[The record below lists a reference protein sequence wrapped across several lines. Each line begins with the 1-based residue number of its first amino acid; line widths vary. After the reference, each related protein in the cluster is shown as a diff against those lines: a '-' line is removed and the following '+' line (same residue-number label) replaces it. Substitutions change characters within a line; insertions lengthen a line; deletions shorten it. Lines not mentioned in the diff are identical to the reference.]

1 MDRQA
6 GNPGLGVM
14 GYSGSTAAET
24 MNKALEKV
32 NDQGR
37 MLMRKGKYYVYT
49 KSKEEACLLG
59 LAQY

>member
-32 NDQGR
+32 ND
-37 MLMRKGKYYVYT
+37 
-49 KSKEEACLLG
+49 
-59 LAQY
+59 